1 MYFRN
6 DRKIIELKKAM
17 KEKEKLTHHISSLE
31 EKLKNFKTV
40 DQMKTQEINQLK
52 AKIEEMGWDMNL
64 LKESCENK
72 IKSSIQKLEKPLK

>member
-1 MYFRN
+1 MKDSKNVMYFRN

-31 EKLKNFKTV
+31 EKLKNLKTV

-52 AKIEEMGWDMNL
+52 AKIEEMG
-64 LKESCENK
+64 
-72 IKSSIQKLEKPLK
+72 